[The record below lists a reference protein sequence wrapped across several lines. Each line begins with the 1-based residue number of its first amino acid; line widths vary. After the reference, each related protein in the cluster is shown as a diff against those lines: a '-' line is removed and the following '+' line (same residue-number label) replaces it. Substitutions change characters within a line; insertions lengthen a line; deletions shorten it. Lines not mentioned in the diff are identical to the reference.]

1 MLIEIYD
8 KRESKGEEEEGKKK
22 VADRETCSGHATN

>member
-8 KRESKGEEEEGKKK
+8 KRESKGEEEEGKRWQTEKP
-22 VADRETCSGHATN
+22 VQAMPPTN